1 MKPLLLPVL
10 LASSALCASCA
21 PAKPRSWIALSAKTS
36 AAKYVTGAPIALTLR
51 VKNTHSRDA
60 FLRFSSGQRFDVQI
74 FKPGATTPVYTWSTT
89 KIFAQTVG
97 QMRLSPG
104 QSAGFN
110 TQIGDDQGAL
120 IPGKYLLRAHLTN
133 SSGIEAPPVEIE
145 VVPAAMQLQITPDKT
160 RLRVGEPLSL
170 ALKLSNTS
178 QSPQTIGFSSGQRF
192 DISILNEAGQTVWN
206 WAANKRFSRSL
217 SSQTLAPGASTSFQA
232 TWDGQALPDSKITP
246 GKYSVRAVLT
256 SAAPL
261 DATPV
266 SIDIK

>member
-1 MKPLLLPVL
+1 MKPLLLPAL
-10 LASSALCASCA
+10 LASSALWASCA
-21 PAKPRSWIALSAKTS
+21 PAKPRSWVALSTKPG
-36 AAKYVTGAPIALTLR
+36 AAKYVTGAPIDLALTA
-51 VKNTHSRDA
+51 KNTHSRDA

-74 FKPGATTPVYTWSTT
+74 FKPGAKTPVYTWSAT
-89 KIFAQTVG
+89 KIFNQMVG
-97 QMRLSPG
+97 QMRLRPG
-104 QSAGFN
+104 QSTSWSA
-110 TQIGDDQGAL
+110 QIGDDQGAL
-120 IPGKYLLRAHLTN
+120 VPGKYLLRAHLTN

-160 RLRVGEPLSL
+160 RLQVGDSLSF

-178 QSPQTIGFSSGQRF
+178 QSPQTIGFTSGQRF

-256 SAAPL
+256 SRSPLSAAPIF
-261 DATPV
+261 
-266 SIDIK
+266 IDIK